1 MNTPTAS
8 IIMPVYN
15 AEPFLADTIASVLRQ
30 TVRDFELILVDDGSS
45 DASVSIARGMDDPRI
60 RIILHEKNQGVAA
73 ATNTGYAA
81 AKGDYIL
88 PMDHDDLAM
97 PRRLECQLSFLKKHP
112 ELDGCGAGHITLS
125 PCAWLDRQR
134 ARVKSLS
141 SRFIPSSQAACEALW
156 GGILFNPTLCF
167 RRKTLQLADHWWD
180 SRLSAGADDEFYGR
194 LIAAGARFCVLPD
207 VVLRYRRHAGNLSRR
222 SKERTLA
229 ARSATALAGLAR
241 LLPDAA
247 EAQKKL
253 HAAIATRDRSL
264 LTPERLP
271 EITAFLREMLQAN
284 ARGAGLDEEA
294 LKGVMARHWS
304 RVCAIAGCKNLP
316 AAFRAYYGFT
326 ELRRYLRSPFFLLY
340 QWQKRRLSRLSGLR

>member
-1 MNTPTAS
+1 MNAPAAS
-8 IIMPVYN
+8 IVMPVYN

-30 TVRDFELILVDDGSS
+30 TVRDFELIIVDDGSS
-45 DASVSIARGMDDPRI
+45 DASARVAQGIHDPRI
-60 RIILHEKNQGVAA
+60 RLIRHEKNQGVAA

-81 AKGDYIL
+81 ARGDCIV

-97 PRRLECQLSFLKKHP
+97 PTRLERQLSFLAKHP

-125 PCAWLDRQR
+125 PSARLDAIR
-134 ARVKSLS
+134 ARAKSLS
-141 SRFIPSSQAACEALW
+141 GHAISPGQVACEALW

-167 RRKTLQLADHWWD
+167 RAKTLRKADHWWD
-180 SRLSAGADDEFYGR
+180 IRLSAGADDEFYGR
-194 LIAAGARFCVLPD
+194 LIAAGASFCVLPD

-229 ARSATALAGLAR
+229 ARAATAMAGLAR
-241 LLPDAA
+241 LMPDAS

-253 HAAIATRDRSL
+253 HAAIATRDRGV

-271 EITAFLREMLQAN
+271 EAAELLRAMLRAN
-284 ARGAGLDEEA
+284 ARSARLDEES

-304 RVCAIAGCKNLP
+304 RVCAIAGCADLP
-316 AAFRAYYGFT
+316 EAFRAYYGFT
-326 ELRRYLRSPFFLLY
+326 ELKAYLRSPFFLLY